1 MTDRLWNFLESEFE
15 AEAEFTTFNKENND
29 YIKIETDQGT
39 FVVEPIYNCDNS
51 EIIDFAVYHGS
62 YATTVREEPDIWFWE
77 EIEKYIEKKL
87 NISLKY

>member
-15 AEAEFTTFNKENND
+15 AEAEFTTFNKTNND

-77 EIEKYIEKKL
+77 EIEKTIMEKEPTYNL
-87 NISLKY
+87 